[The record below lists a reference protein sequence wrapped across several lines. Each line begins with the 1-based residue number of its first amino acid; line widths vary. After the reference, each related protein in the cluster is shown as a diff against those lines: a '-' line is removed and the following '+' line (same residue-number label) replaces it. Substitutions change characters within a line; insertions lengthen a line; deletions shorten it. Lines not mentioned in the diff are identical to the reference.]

1 MAKAKIVSSD
11 TIMVGDWYIKA
22 SQYRGNILIVMHNA
36 YDGNFVMHYADDVKK
51 ANLIIEYVIEKG
63 GFYD

>member
-1 MAKAKIVSSD
+1 MAKEKIVSSE
-11 TIMVGDWYIKA
+11 TIMIGDWYIKA
-22 SQYRGNILIVMHNA
+22 SQYRNNILIVMHNS

-63 GFYD
+63 GLYD